1 MFIPWYDDA
10 VRLTGRWSRNTEEGH
25 NPRTHTQATAQY
37 TTTTAAGSYFELA
50 FEGQSVVLQ
59 FDLGFLGQPFPHL
72 WISLDGGA
80 RIETPVDRFLHVE
93 APERGTHVVK
103 VIYKGGVEMLPRW
116 FAPLMGAVSFIGAK
130 ADAPASLP
138 ADDRRIIEF
147 VGDSITEG
155 VLIDADYSDTP
166 AHLIDQFNR
175 PYQDD
180 NSATYAALTAQA
192 LNLRPIY
199 QAYGAVGLTRSGC
212 GSVPRAGLIYPYVYD
227 GVPYT
232 GETPDIVLINHGAN
246 DRAAKAEE
254 YIRRYGELIDMIRE
268 RAPEAIIVC
277 LSAFCGAF
285 DGELDAFVHSYNE
298 THDQPIHFISSKGWI
313 PLEPLHPLRGGHRII
328 ADHLIPRL
336 GEIIG

>member
-1 MFIPWYDDA
+1 MFIPWYDAA
-10 VRLTGRWSRNTEEGH
+10 VRLTGRWSHNTENGH
-25 NPRTHTQATAQY
+25 DPHVFTQASAKY

-50 FEGQSVVLQ
+50 FMGKSVVLQ

-72 WISLDGGA
+72 WISVDGGA
-80 RIETPVDRFLHVE
+80 RIEVPVDRYLRVA
-93 APERGTHVVK
+93 APDDGAHVVK
-103 VIYKGGVEMLPRW
+103 VSYKGGVEMLPRW
-116 FAPLMGAVSFIGAK
+116 FQPLMGAVSFIGAK
-130 ADAPASLP
+130 ADAPATLAP
-138 ADDRRIIEF
+138 DDRRIIEF

-180 NSATYAALTAQA
+180 NSATYATLTAQA
-192 LNLRPIY
+192 LNLRPMY

-212 GSVPRAGLIYPYVYD
+212 GSVPRAGLIYPYVYGD
-227 GVPYT
+227 TLYT
-232 GETPDIVLINHGAN
+232 GEKPDIVLINHGAN

-254 YIRRYGELIDMIRE
+254 YIRRYGELIDLIRE
-268 RAPEAIIVC
+268 RTPEAIIVC

-285 DGELDAFVHSYNE
+285 DSELGAFVESYNAE
-298 THDQPIHFISSKGWI
+298 HEKPIHFISSQGWV
-313 PLEPLHPLRGGHRII
+313 PLEPLHPLREGHRII
-328 ADHLIPRL
+328 AEHLIPLL